1 MCISRLGTGCRMI
14 KILVVDDEK
23 IEREGLKYLLS
34 QDEGIGEICEASNGK
49 QALQILRTQEI
60 DLLLTDIKMPHMDG
74 LELVRRIKETNDRL
88 QVVIFSGYNDFS
100 FAQEAIRYGVK
111 DYVLKP
117 VDPENFHKVINKA
130 KNEIM
135 KMKEKETN
143 QEIIV
148 KKIKEV
154 IDKLRPYLQND
165 GGDIQFKR
173 FENGVVYVKLVGA
186 CSNCPMATM
195 TLQDG
200 IENALINE
208 VPEVIKVVGEE

>member
-1 MCISRLGTGCRMI
+1 
-14 KILVVDDEK
+14 
-23 IEREGLKYLLS
+23 
-34 QDEGIGEICEASNGK
+34 
-49 QALQILRTQEI
+49 
-60 DLLLTDIKMPHMDG
+60 
-74 LELVRRIKETNDRL
+74 
-88 QVVIFSGYNDFS
+88 
-100 FAQEAIRYGVK
+100 
-111 DYVLKP
+111 
-117 VDPENFHKVINKA
+117 
-130 KNEIM
+130 M

-154 IDKLRPYLQND
+154 IDKLRQYLQND